1 MQTSF
6 VKRVFFLRIFF
17 TIFKL
22 GKMQM
27 CYESIF
33 SKLFRYKYAI
43 ENIKPVM
50 KALIVIED
58 KPVRQKDK
66 TVLIKVNN
74 NHFTDVGKYLT
85 ISIYLF

>member
-1 MQTSF
+1 
-6 VKRVFFLRIFF
+6 
-17 TIFKL
+17 
-22 GKMQM
+22 M

-43 ENIKPVM
+43 ENIKPVK
-50 KALIVIED
+50 KALIVIKD

-66 TVLIKVNN
+66 TVLIKVKN
-74 NHFTDVGKYLT
+74 NHFMDEGKYLS